1 MRVPSYQI
9 YNILNIYSKWVS
21 KNGTS
26 SMENFNGGT
35 SRFDISNT
43 SADRYRKLIMQK
55 VTRSIVSKITCL
67 DSNHKSSQK
76 IAENIQGYEGG
87 NGSTDENNGNTFVFN
102 AIDKNSKKTK
112 NLLLIDKSSF
122 LAK

>member
-1 MRVPSYQI
+1 
-9 YNILNIYSKWVS
+9 
-21 KNGTS
+21 
-26 SMENFNGGT
+26 MEKFNGGT
-35 SRFDISNT
+35 SRFDRPNT
-43 SADRYRKLIMQK
+43 SADRYRKLIIQK
-55 VTRSIVSKITCL
+55 VTGSIVSKITCL
-67 DSNHKSSQK
+67 DSNDKSSQK
-76 IAENIQGYEGG
+76 IAENIQDYEGE

>member
-21 KNGTS
+21 KNGTY
-26 SMENFNGGT
+26 SMEKFNGGT
-35 SRFDISNT
+35 SRFDIPST

-55 VTRSIVSKITCL
+55 VTGSIVSKITCL
-67 DSNHKSSQK
+67 ESNDKSSQK
-76 IAENIQGYEGG
+76 IAEKIQDYGG
-87 NGSTDENNGNTFVFN
+87 KNRNTDENNGNTFVFN
-102 AIDKNSKKTK
+102 AIDKNSKKTT
-112 NLLLIDKSSF
+112 NFLLIDKSSF

>member
-1 MRVPSYQI
+1 MRVPGYQI

-21 KNGTS
+21 KKGTS
-26 SMENFNGGT
+26 SMEKFNGGT
-35 SRFDISNT
+35 PRFDRPNI

-55 VTRSIVSKITCL
+55 VTGSIVSKITCL
-67 DSNHKSSQK
+67 ESNNKKNQK
-76 IAENIQGYEGG
+76 IAEPLKDYERE
-87 NGSTDENNGNTFVFN
+87 NGRLDENNGNKFVFN

-112 NLLLIDKSSF
+112 NQLLIDKSSL

>member
-35 SRFDISNT
+35 SRFDIIST
-43 SADRYRKLIMQK
+43 SADRYRKLIIQK

-67 DSNHKSSQK
+67 DSNDKSSQK
-76 IAENIQGYEGG
+76 IAENIQDYEGE
-87 NGSTDENNGNTFVFN
+87 NGSTDETNGNTFVFN

>member
-26 SMENFNGGT
+26 SMEKFNGGT
-35 SRFDISNT
+35 SSFDRPNT
-43 SADRYRKLIMQK
+43 SADRYRKLVMQK
-55 VTRSIVSKITCL
+55 VTGSIVSKITCL
-67 DSNHKSSQK
+67 KENDNKNQK
-76 IAENIQGYEGG
+76 IAETLKNYVGKNE
-87 NGSTDENNGNTFVFN
+87 STDENNGNTFVFN
-102 AIDKNSKKTK
+102 AIDKNSKKTT
-112 NLLLIDKSSF
+112 NQLLIDKSSF